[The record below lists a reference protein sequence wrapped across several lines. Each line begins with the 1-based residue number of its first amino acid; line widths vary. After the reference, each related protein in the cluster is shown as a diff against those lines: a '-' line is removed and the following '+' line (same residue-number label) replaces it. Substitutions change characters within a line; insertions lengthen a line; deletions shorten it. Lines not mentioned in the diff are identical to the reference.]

1 MSTKAQPEVKEPS
14 AIVKFYR
21 ETKGELSK
29 VIWPTREEA
38 TRLTII
44 VLAVIVISST
54 FLGFFDWLF
63 AEAFRL
69 LVQATGG

>member
-1 MSTKAQPEVKEPS
+1 
-14 AIVKFYR
+14 
-21 ETKGELSK
+21 

-38 TRLTII
+38 TRLTIV
-44 VLAVIVISST
+44 VLAVIILSST